1 MHRPDRRG
9 IRGRA
14 AADRRRDGR
23 ARVETLNR
31 LELPL
36 AVTLEPRLGEIQRLT
51 PTVDALYVPDID
63 TSLDEQTAKQDFWKA
78 FRPLGDWY
86 ADQPPYSARSIK
98 RASERGPIGTPR
110 APTGVPRRPARA

>member
-1 MHRPDRRG
+1 VVYGTLCVKCPIAELDQAAEECIARIVEEFAVVQPRIVVVMG
-9 IRGRA
+9 ERA
-14 AADRRRDGR
+14 L
-23 ARVETLNR
+23 ETLNR

-36 AVTLEPRLGEIQRLT
+36 AAKLEPRLGEIQRLT

-86 ADQPPYSARSIK
+86 ADQPPY
-98 RASERGPIGTPR
+98 
-110 APTGVPRRPARA
+110 